1 MMKNNCFTELYNWY
15 GNLLNNSTRVE
26 VQRASDPVVSL
37 TGIRHS
43 LLEPIKNMNKIHI
56 CNDLPSEP
64 PLQTNFDDAGRQD
77 TPYVSV
83 MLEIGDE
90 IMNSTETGLHNGSST
105 EEKTDCVGNSPNVD
119 QDGQASPG
127 SLGLLCPEQALL
139 AENTGVSTEAIEEV
153 VEEEIEEI
161 EEIQCCICLCDFTEP
176 DVFITKCKHST
187 CVNCIVKLYEFKRQ
201 SIQCPMCRTSL
212 LDENLCTFIQNYQKQ
227 KKLCNVPP
235 FDLTKYPVV
244 VNWTFIRDRHLR
256 IMISTAYEA
265 VHHLKKWEFLYYFE
279 LGEGTGFIFCKNP
292 EINVITHTVD
302 QFYEGGHSGSS
313 MGGTM
318 QHIHF
323 IAKHGFDEYYQML
336 LLDRN

>member
-1 MMKNNCFTELYNWY
+1 MKNNCFTELYNWY

-26 VQRASDPVVSL
+26 VQRTSDPVVSL

-83 MLEIGDE
+83 ILEIGDE
-90 IMNSTETGLHNGSST
+90 IMNSTETGLHNGAST
-105 EEKTDCVGNSPNVD
+105 EEKTDCVGKSPN
-119 QDGQASPG
+119 
-127 SLGLLCPEQALL
+127 
-139 AENTGVSTEAIEEV
+139 GVFVEVTEEV
-153 VEEEIEEI
+153 VEEEKEEIEEI

-187 CVNCIVKLYEFKRQ
+187 CVNCIVKLYEFKCK

-212 LDENLCTFIQNYQKQ
+212 LDENFCTFIQNYQKQ
-227 KKLCNVPP
+227 KKLCNLPP

-244 VNWTFIRDRHLR
+244 VDWTFIRDRHLR
-256 IMISTAYEA
+256 IMMRTAYEA

-279 LGEGTGFIFCKNP
+279 LGEGTGFMFCRDP
-292 EINVITHTVD
+292 EIDVITDTVNR
-302 QFYEGGHSGSS
+302 FYDSGHSGTS

-318 QHIHF
+318 RHIHF